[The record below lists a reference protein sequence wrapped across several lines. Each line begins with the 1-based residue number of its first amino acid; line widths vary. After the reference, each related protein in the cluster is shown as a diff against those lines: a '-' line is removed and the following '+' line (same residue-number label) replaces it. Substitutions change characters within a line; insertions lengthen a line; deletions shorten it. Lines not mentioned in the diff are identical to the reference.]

1 MWTGVIKGGWAVLR
15 VTIEQLDGEEMPA
28 IGEMDEG
35 TWEAVSG
42 GQPVA
47 LTRRG
52 RAAAVLVDTDSY
64 AEMVRAT
71 QVLEGAS

>member
-1 MWTGVIKGGWAVLR
+1 MLR
-15 VTIEQLDGEEMPA
+15 VTIEQLDGDEMPA
-28 IGEMDEG
+28 IGEMDEA

-52 RAAAVLVDTDSY
+52 RVAAVLVDADSY

>member
-1 MWTGVIKGGWAVLR
+1 VRR
-15 VTIEQLDGEEMPA
+15 VTIEQLDGEQMPV

-52 RAAAVLVDTDSY
+52 RTAAVLVDADSY

-71 QVLEGAS
+71 QGLEGAS